1 MVLSSL
7 DPHLMSYEFFYQIGL
22 SEFGNFGSI
31 EFTEGLN
38 LRDLLAMSME
48 TDESDGM
55 TQQAQ
60 SEEIEVKYF
69 PYSH

>member
-1 MVLSSL
+1 MVFSPL
-7 DPHLMSYEFFYQIGL
+7 DLHLMSYEFFYQIGL

-31 EFTEGLN
+31 EFTEELN
-38 LRDLLAMSME
+38 LRELLAMSME

-60 SEEIEVKYF
+60 SEEIDVTSF
-69 PYSH
+69 LYSN